1 MKKLALVNL
10 LLATAIG
17 LSACGKYNDDIQQ
30 YAQNALRQATS
41 RIEELPKVNTFVA
54 MKFEPKTDR
63 MPFVLP
69 KPEISMVQPLKPL
82 DCEQPDR
89 ERAMEELEQFALD
102 NLFMK
107 GTISIDGK
115 LKAII
120 QTADGVLVNVTPGMH
135 MGLNFGKVVR
145 VAPDS
150 VEVEDLIT
158 AE

>member
-82 DCEQPDR
+82 DC
-89 ERAMEELEQFALD
+89 
-102 NLFMK
+102 
-107 GTISIDGK
+107 
-115 LKAII
+115 
-120 QTADGVLVNVTPGMH
+120 
-135 MGLNFGKVVR
+135 
-145 VAPDS
+145 
-150 VEVEDLIT
+150 
-158 AE
+158 